1 MSTIQVALKRAMRL
15 DGALGAA
22 VVDYVSRM
30 PLGALSHSKDLDLD
44 SAAHGGTDV
53 VRAHLSALKLIG
65 RKPDQ
70 LEDILVTLDSEYY
83 LIRPL
88 TRRTHEGLFLLLVL
102 DRARARPDTARLELH
117 RIEDLL

>member
-1 MSTIQVALKRAMRL
+1 MLTIRVALNRAMRL
-15 DGALGAA
+15 DGALGVA

-30 PLGALSHSKDLDLD
+30 ALGTESHSKDLDLD
-44 SAAHGGTDV
+44 RAAHGGTDV

-65 RKPDQ
+65 RKPEQ
-70 LEDILVTLDSEYY
+70 LEDILITLDSEYH

-102 DRARARPDTARLELH
+102 DRERAKPDIARQELQ